1 MPLRVHLHNKPV
13 WRFIFGKSW
22 ENNLALPLIEG
33 TTSTRVTSPSGG
45 GGSVDDDDRRTAPHR
60 ASTSPPERHTTGE
73 GVVCFTQGCSC
84 SSSSTRRSYVDPPFT
99 PVTLPLSSA
108 QMSSADKSNPL
119 VRQVARSAASKRG
132 EESARGQVS
141 GRHLCRHRCGYMGE
155 QGKHGGFGGERGKG
169 GSRI

>member
-84 SSSSTRRSYVDPPFT
+84 SSSSTRRSYVDPPS
-99 PVTLPLSSA
+99 PPL
-108 QMSSADKSNPL
+108 
-119 VRQVARSAASKRG
+119 
-132 EESARGQVS
+132 
-141 GRHLCRHRCGYMGE
+141 LCRYQAHKCRVPINPIRSSDKWRARQHPGAE
-155 QGKHGGFGGERGKG
+155 KKVREAR
-169 GSRI
+169 